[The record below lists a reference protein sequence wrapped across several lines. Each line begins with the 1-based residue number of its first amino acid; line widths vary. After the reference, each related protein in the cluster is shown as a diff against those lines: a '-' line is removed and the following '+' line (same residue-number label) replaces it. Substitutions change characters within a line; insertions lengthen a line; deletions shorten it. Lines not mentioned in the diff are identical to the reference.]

1 MNFIEKNTKKVALV
15 LGIATAL
22 SAVTTVYAASNTDGW
37 HDGVYMVDG
46 KVKTFDKGI
55 GAATNAEIVYNL
67 ALLF

>member
-46 KVKTFDKGI
+46 KD
-55 GAATNAEIVYNL
+55 VYKRQIPCC
-67 ALLF
+67 